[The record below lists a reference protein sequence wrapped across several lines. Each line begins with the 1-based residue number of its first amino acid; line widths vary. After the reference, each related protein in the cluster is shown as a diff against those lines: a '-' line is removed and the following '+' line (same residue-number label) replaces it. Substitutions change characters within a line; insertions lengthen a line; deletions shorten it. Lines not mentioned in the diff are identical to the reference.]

1 MTETSPRYRTRDR
14 PGPGLATIE
23 EPDGRVMLWTLN
35 RRAIHPRPCAQC
47 GAMAGRNY
55 RPSIYRDKAT
65 PRLCRP
71 CVEGTPV
78 EA

>member
-1 MTETSPRYRTRDR
+1 MTETALGYRTRDR

-23 EPDGRVMLWTLN
+23 EPDGRVMLWSLN
-35 RRAIHPRPCAQC
+35 LRKAHATPCAQC
-47 GAMAGRNY
+47 GALAGRNY
-55 RPSIYRDKAT
+55 RPPLPRGPGS

-71 CVEGTPV
+71 CVEGTQ